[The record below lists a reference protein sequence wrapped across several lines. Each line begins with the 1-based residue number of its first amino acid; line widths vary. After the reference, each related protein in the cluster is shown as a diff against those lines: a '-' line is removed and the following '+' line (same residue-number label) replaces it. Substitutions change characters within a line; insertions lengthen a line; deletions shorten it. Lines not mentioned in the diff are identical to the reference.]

1 MKMIRVLSKVD
12 GFRRGGRAWTGS
24 TTVPASEFTKDQIAA
39 LKAEDNL
46 VVDEFDAP
54 DPEANSGKP
63 PAKGKAADTDPPK

>member
-24 TTVPASEFTKDQIAA
+24 TTVPASEFTRDQVKA
-39 LKAEDNL
+39 LAAEDNL

-54 DPEANSGKP
+54 DPDANSGKST
-63 PAKGKAADTDPPK
+63 GKNKAGDTDPPK